1 VADTRT
7 AEILDV
13 TGDTGRSAHASFRGY
28 VFQAV
33 WTARQWLTLGPD
45 EVLVVEGQ
53 EDADR
58 LVRSGDGWD
67 AHLSQLKDLSED
79 VNIRDEEVRDSVFNF
94 IRAYHRH
101 TQEQRNCRL
110 LFLTTAG
117 RKKQNK
123 GGTSAL
129 DVDVLKVWLGLGQ
142 QVGDERTQNLNQLKA
157 ALRALA
163 PSAGPNATEAERARV
178 AAIAAALGWLD
189 AEDPRWEDFFVKVEW
204 AFDQPRLEEQWALL
218 EAELIERQDGPLT
231 PNLAQCLVCKV
242 LGAAVQPE
250 VDKRCLDRD
259 GLDTILRMNQQ
270 DMEAAVE
277 QRYKDYITSTR
288 RAIDAVNAASRGRM
302 HAARLLTAGISLER
316 RSERER
322 VAAHLGEVVVLF
334 GASGT
339 GKSALLRGHAEAT
352 LAAGGLVVWLDA
364 AALQRWPD
372 LAALSE
378 AFRIR
383 EPLLEVIKH
392 HQGERLLVLDGLDQA
407 HEQELEAVGALLA
420 AFGVGGAAPVCKVA
434 ITCQPQEWPRVE
446 KRLRAIGVATDAWAR
461 TNLSP
466 PTVEELTPIWAE
478 IPAAEAL
485 FGNKPL
491 VRHLNGNLKMLD
503 LVWQAGRKG
512 EVDVAPL
519 IGETSVAT
527 LVWNQ
532 LICEGERAEQR
543 GGLVMK
549 VARVQA
555 DSLRAT
561 IPLGEEDRG
570 QPLDE
575 LKKARICLVRDD
587 RLGFEHDL
595 FGDWVRLRILI
606 SWSEDLDQHL
616 TDRLGS
622 PVWQRAIRLYGVY
635 LLDDQAD
642 LAAWRATFRTLD
654 HHGRAGADPL
664 LEAIALSA
672 RADEHLESLRPDLLA
687 NQGALLIRLLE
698 RFTSSSGTQPD
709 PRYFEPGRAKG
720 WSEVKV
726 AALYRYPNFPYWHA
740 LMPFLHRHRAEVV
753 AVAAEQVVEIVR
765 LWLDFTEA
773 GDPWRKEAAELALTL
788 ARRLLRE
795 RMTYRGNRK
804 TVFRIAL
811 AAVEVC
817 EGEIVA
823 FALNAC
829 ERSTEQMVYR
839 DPAPYRGRAW
849 PQPDPDAP
857 WPAPWPDG
865 PRNRVDSDFRE
876 AVLKG
881 EALVP
886 LMARQ
891 PTVAREVILACL
903 IAHRSPNERDAQ
915 YREWSGEL
923 VESAVWLRADTTSRN
938 PFLDLLGAHFEHG
951 LEVVLRVVDFAARRW
966 SERRSNAERKE
977 PSNDLVFEVNGATR
991 IFLGDERIFGWS
1003 AGLGSPAPDEVLTFA
1018 LVALERHLLDLLRQG
1033 GSCENE
1039 VATILARAGSVPV
1052 LHVLIDVGRKRPHLF
1067 EGPLLDLLG
1076 LPQLYRWEEAPVFQA
1091 AFRRDPQDH
1100 HRINLRRLAF
1110 VLFCQSDIIRRY
1122 LEPKAAVWASE
1133 AAGEHFLEWLGLAM
1147 CSANLQTILIEGR
1160 EAIVNAPLRAYEAR
1174 KQAEFEATRAQE
1186 GSDVFNLPFEYRKR
1200 IDERRGLPKEQLHG
1214 FFEELR
1220 NRQTKVKSQDD
1231 FSAFMGGVA
1240 VLVCL
1245 HVDWLDEDVDRRA
1258 WCRAIVVG
1266 LAAQMSL
1273 NEQLDAPEIPLPWAW
1288 DSFAADVAAA
1298 LWEQDPTDPKLREA
1312 VATLVVHTPNHQG
1325 VTRLLDHCRRSQVIP
1340 YADLQSLRRLMF
1352 EVAYARYRRNVLN
1365 SRVEDEARSFS
1376 AGWSQWT
1383 RRRINDFVGRA
1394 LPAPAPTW
1402 SEMDDSGLLAH
1413 REEQRRAWFGDRL
1426 LEFSLVRAAHEAAL
1440 SAFTESSPAERRYL
1454 VEFTKNAL
1462 GYCMGRPGEHAR
1474 SVSRPTDDDS
1484 WVLGQAGRLFGY
1496 MTPEEGPEQIWQ
1508 ALLNGSHGDADEA
1521 RTAERFSAEFL
1532 EAFYRQNLVA
1542 PSPRFVELALDF
1554 VTTAMVPSRRFKDT
1568 ATWLAVFG
1576 VAVKGWAARHE
1587 NLALQLWPH
1596 IVAWLGEGPAPARFV
1611 GALARWLRTEAAGGL
1626 RLSALATLR
1635 AAIIGRD
1642 DQWDRYDRQRAEDE
1656 MAELLTQIWEAS
1668 RTALQ
1673 ADREAFS
1680 AFRDLLKWLQDRV
1693 NPQGMALAERVGAL

>member
-1 VADTRT
+1 MADTRT
-7 AEILDV
+7 AEIVDV

-58 LVRSGDGWD
+58 LVRSGEGWD

-163 PSAGPNATEAERARV
+163 PSAGPNATDAERARV

-189 AEDPRWEDFFVKVEW
+189 AEDPRWEDFLVKVEW

-231 PNLAQCLVCKV
+231 PNLAQCLVCEV
-242 LGAAVQPE
+242 LEAAVQPE
-250 VDKRCLDRD
+250 VGNRCLDQD
-259 GLDTILRMNQQ
+259 GLDTLLRMNQQ
-270 DMEAAVE
+270 DLEAAVE
-277 QRYKDYITSTR
+277 QTYKDYIASTR

-491 VRHLNGNLKMLD
+491 MRHLNGNLKMLD
-503 LVWQAGRKG
+503 LVWQAGQKG
-512 EVDVAPL
+512 EVEVTPL
-519 IGETSVAT
+519 IGETSIAT

-595 FGDWVRLRILI
+595 FGDWVRLRVLI
-606 SWSEDLDQHL
+606 SWSEDFEQHL

-654 HHGRAGADPL
+654 HHGRAAADSL
-664 LEAIALSA
+664 LEAIALAA

-687 NQGALLIRLLE
+687 NEGALLIRLLE

-709 PRYFEPGRAKG
+709 PRYIEPGRAAG

-726 AALYRYPNFPYWHA
+726 AAFYRYPNFPYWHA
-740 LMPFLHRHRAEVV
+740 LMPFLHRHRVNVV
-753 AVAAEQVVEIVR
+753 AVAAEQVAEVVR
-765 LWLDFTEA
+765 LWLDFAEV
-773 GDPWRKEAAELALTL
+773 GEPWRKEAAEIALVL
-788 ARRLLRE
+788 ARGLLRGE
-795 RMTYRGNRK
+795 MTYRGDRP
-804 TVFRIAL
+804 TAFRVAL
-811 AAVEVC
+811 AGVDVC
-817 EGEIVA
+817 EQEIVD
-823 FALNAC
+823 FALDAS
-829 ERSTEQMVYR
+829 ERTTEQVIDRSNYLYQPVTR
-839 DPAPYRGRAW
+839 PRLDPNE
-849 PQPDPDAP
+849 P
-857 WPAPWPDG
+857 WPRPWPDG
-865 PRNRVDSDFRE
+865 PRNRVADDFSK
-876 AVLKG
+876 AALQCKG
-881 EALVP
+881 LVP
-886 LMARQ
+886 LMTRQ
-891 PTVAREVILACL
+891 PAVAREVALACL
-903 IAHRSPNERDAQ
+903 IPSRSPLDRDPSSRQ
-915 YREWSGEL
+915 DWSRMVDAGL
-923 VESAVWLRADTTSRN
+923 GWPARPTRG
-938 PFLDLLGAHFEHG
+938 PFLDLLRADFNEG
-951 LEVVLRVVDFAARRW
+951 LELVVRLVDFAAQGWRRH
-966 SERRSNAERKE
+966 AEGYHRD
-977 PSNDLVFEVNGATR
+977 PPAPFHPDGATALA
-991 IFLGDERIFGWS
+991 IELGGQPRELIGNDCLLGWS
-1003 AGLGSPAPDEVLTFA
+1003 AGLGFPFPGSTSHSA
-1018 LVALERHLLDLLRQG
+1018 LLALEQYLCDALDEHRP
-1033 GSCENE
+1033 CEPQLT
-1039 VATILARAGSVPV
+1039 ALLARMGSVPFLNV
-1052 LHVLIDVGRKRPHLF
+1052 LLNVGRYRPELF
-1067 EGPLLDLLG
+1067 AGPLIELLGIPELYDWEQRFRRQNLPAFQGEEPLLDLV
-1076 LPQLYRWEEAPVFQA
+1076 E
-1091 AFRRDPQDH
+1091 
-1100 HRINLRRLAF
+1100 RL
-1110 VLFCQSDIIRRY
+1110 
-1122 LEPKAAVWASE
+1122 
-1133 AAGEHFLEWLGLAM
+1133 FLEHQTVQTFLEAKVARWSSELDTPQPEWRREVLHRLVRAFNLDNFQPFEARPVNFARGL
-1147 CSANLQTILIEGR
+1147 
-1160 EAIVNAPLRAYEAR
+1160 YEAR
-1174 KQAEFEATRAQE
+1174 KVMGPEAQRA
-1186 GSDVFNLPFEYRKR
+1186 
-1200 IDERRGLPKEQLHG
+1200 RRRMEIMLLAHRSRSHINRAVGLSPDQIPG
-1214 FFEELR
+1214 VWEELQR
-1220 NRQTKVKSQDD
+1220 TWNEIATPEP
-1231 FSAFMGGVA
+1231 AEGLGEGGDIIHDQYFCALLGGIA
-1240 VLVCL
+1240 VLACL
-1245 HVDWLDEDVDRRA
+1245 HPDWLDEEPERRA
-1258 WCRAIVVG
+1258 WCRSTLIDVVSQPPSPCG
-1266 LAAQMSL
+1266 GDMPQAS
-1273 NEQLDAPEIPLPWAW
+1273 IPWAW
-1288 DSFAADVAAA
+1288 DGFAADAAVA
-1298 LWEQDPTDPKLREA
+1298 LWERSPGDPELRELVAAIAMCALHHDA
-1312 VATLVVHTPNHQG
+1312 VACLMV
-1325 VTRLLDHCRRSQVIP
+1325 RCRRSKKVAF
-1340 YADLQSLRRLMF
+1340 ADLQGLRRLVF
-1352 EVAYARYRRNVLN
+1352 ERAWAQSRRTFLERLARTTG
-1365 SRVEDEARSFS
+1365 SE
-1376 AGWSQWT
+1376 G
-1383 RRRINDFVGRA
+1383 GA
-1394 LPAPAPTW
+1394 LTSPPRL
-1402 SEMDDSGLLAH
+1402 SLLARLRRFLRFSRAPPDRRPASGQRECNLRGCLFRLDQPADPGLRPRGGRSAH
-1413 REEQRRAWFGDRL
+1413 R
-1426 LEFSLVRAAHEAAL
+1426 SLVRHGHLRPAGPSRGAA
-1440 SAFTESSPAERRYL
+1440 AEVAGRHAPRL
-1454 VEFTKNAL
+1454 PGRL
-1462 GYCMGRPGEHAR
+1462 GRPPVRRTGLPR
-1474 SVSRPTDDDS
+1474 VR
-1484 WVLGQAGRLFGY
+1484 LG
-1496 MTPEEGPEQIWQ
+1496 
-1508 ALLNGSHGDADEA
+1508 
-1521 RTAERFSAEFL
+1521 RTG
-1532 EAFYRQNLVA
+1532 
-1542 PSPRFVELALDF
+1542 
-1554 VTTAMVPSRRFKDT
+1554 TTWSSS
-1568 ATWLAVFG
+1568 
-1576 VAVKGWAARHE
+1576 
-1587 NLALQLWPH
+1587 
-1596 IVAWLGEGPAPARFV
+1596 
-1611 GALARWLRTEAAGGL
+1611 LRT
-1626 RLSALATLR
+1626 
-1635 AAIIGRD
+1635 
-1642 DQWDRYDRQRAEDE
+1642 
-1656 MAELLTQIWEAS
+1656 
-1668 RTALQ
+1668 
-1673 ADREAFS
+1673 
-1680 AFRDLLKWLQDRV
+1680 
-1693 NPQGMALAERVGAL
+1693 P